1 MNNNWTII
9 ISNLDKSIKFKS
21 KIPNLN
27 LLNLSEINYDE
38 YINDEIMDLLDN
50 HNMFN
55 QINNIDSWNNWNY
68 EILNENNESI

>member
-9 ISNLDKSIKFKS
+9 ISNLDKSIKYES
-21 KIPNLN
+21 TIPNLN

-55 QINNIDSWNNWNY
+55 EINNNWNNWNY
-68 EILNENNESI
+68 EILNENNETI